1 MKNLWDAV
9 KAMLTGKFIA
19 IQAYFE
25 KQRETLRK
33 QHNLPY
39 LKQQEKEEQQKN
51 LKVSRHKEII
61 KMRAENQ
68 LKKNEKDYSKYQ

>member
-1 MKNLWDAV
+1 MTMKNLWDTV
-9 KAMLTGKFIA
+9 KAKLTGKFIA

-61 KMRAENQ
+61 KMRAEN
-68 LKKNEKDYSKYQ
+68 

>member
-1 MKNLWDAV
+1 MKNLWDTV
-9 KAMLTGKFIA
+9 KAKLTGKFIA

-39 LKQQEKEEQQKN
+39 LKQQEKEQQKN

-61 KMRAENQ
+61 KMRAEN
-68 LKKNEKDYSKYQ
+68 

>member
-39 LKQQEKEEQQKN
+39 LKQQEKEQQKN

-61 KMRAENQ
+61 KMRAEN
-68 LKKNEKDYSKYQ
+68 

>member
-39 LKQQEKEEQQKN
+39 LKQQEKEQQKN